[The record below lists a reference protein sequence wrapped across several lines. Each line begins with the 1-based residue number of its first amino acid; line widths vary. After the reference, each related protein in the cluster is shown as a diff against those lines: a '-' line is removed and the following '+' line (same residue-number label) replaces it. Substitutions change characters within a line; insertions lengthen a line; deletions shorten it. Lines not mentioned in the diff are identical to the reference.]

1 MTLEASK
8 RAVSCA
14 ACWPTDSM
22 ASQRGP
28 AASQSPH
35 STCTSPVPTI
45 TALHLAICES
55 PLIPTPTRACSPLS
69 PPDRTSSAFP
79 AMAAA
84 EEGGFVF
91 DLCKRNDFFE
101 KQGVK
106 GPGFTKTGTTI
117 AGIIF
122 KVRRGGAA
130 LCSRARRLRRRCHR
144 HRTAARHSHPTI
156 PTPPPTRAAGRRG
169 AGRRHAVH
177 CGHHRGRQELR
188 EDPLHRAQHLLLRRW
203 HRRRH
208 RKRDG
213 HGGEPAGAAPAG
225 HGHSLARRHLHDAA
239 QGAPLQVRGRWA
251 PGARWLWG
259 GIKGEVLAG
268 VSASV
273 GGGSSS

>member
-122 KVRRGGAA
+122 KVCLGVHQCG
-130 LCSRARRLRRRCHR
+130 RARRRGRRAVSASPLHCRLTRLSPSPHPPHTR
-144 HRTAARHSHPTI
+144 ALRTAWCWAPTRGPLRAPPWPTRTARRSTTSRPTS
-156 PTPPPTRAAGRRG
+156 TAAALAPPPT
-169 AGRRHAVH
+169 
-177 CGHHRGRQELR
+177 
-188 EDPLHRAQHLLLRRW
+188 P
-203 HRRRH
+203 
-208 RKRDG
+208 KT
-213 HGGEPAGAAPAG
+213 
-225 HGHSLARRHLHDAA
+225 
-239 QGAPLQVRGRWA
+239 
-251 PGARWLWG
+251 
-259 GIKGEVLAG
+259 
-268 VSASV
+268 
-273 GGGSSS
+273 